1 MNKDVVKRAAM
12 ALHVM
17 LLAAAVPT
25 WAHHSFAVY
34 DLKETKSAEGVIR
47 EFNFG
52 APHSTATFIITDA
65 KGKSSALTLQGAAP
79 VALSRAGF
87 KPRDFSK
94 GTKVEI
100 SWHPV
105 RNGGPEGALI
115 MMKLPDGRVFKDQ
128 ESSGLGG
135 PPGGGPGAG
144 GPPPGGQPP
153 AGLPPQGS

>member
-1 MNKDVVKRAAM
+1 MNKVVVKRVAV
-12 ALHVM
+12 ALHAA
-17 LLAAAVPT
+17 LLAVAVPT

-34 DLKETKSAEGVIR
+34 DVNKTKTAEGIIK

-52 APHSTATFIITDA
+52 APHSTATFLIKDA
-65 KGKSSALTLQGAAP
+65 SGKSSAVTLQGAAP
-79 VALSRAGF
+79 AALSRAGF

-105 RNGGPEGALI
+105 RNGGPEGALV

-135 PPGGGPGAG
+135 PPPGASAA
-144 GPPPGGQPP
+144 PP
-153 AGLPPQGS
+153 AGS

>member
-1 MNKDVVKRAAM
+1 MSTDLVKRAVLT
-12 ALHVM
+12 LHVA
-17 LLAAAVPT
+17 LLAIAVPT

-34 DLKETKSAEGVIR
+34 DLKQTKSAEGVIK

-52 APHSTATFIITDA
+52 APHSTATFIIKDA
-65 KGKSSALTLQGAAP
+65 NGKTSALTLQGAAP
-79 VALSRAGF
+79 AALSRAGF

-105 RNGGPEGALI
+105 RNGGPEGALVT
-115 MMKLPDGRVFKDQ
+115 MKLPDGRVYKDM
-128 ESSGLGG
+128 ESSGLAGP

-144 GPPPGGQPP
+144 GPPPGG
-153 AGLPPQGS
+153 